1 MAKSSSGKALER
13 RYVSTKELANY
24 LNITPRRV
32 QQLVAEEIFDNPE
45 MFHHG
50 GHDLDQCRHRY
61 NLKTDGST
69 REWAQFHEL
78 MQWKFDEADRLQDI
92 AFKLDVTDKKLQA
105 AIAAA
110 IAAVEAAFSD
120 MFFSIACIRG
130 NDSFQGFSR
139 EIYQQQRVQTLQGL
153 VWLGFEM
160 LAEQYGITPEEVSR
174 QVQADLART
183 AA

>member
-1 MAKSSSGKALER
+1 MAKSNRSNALER
-13 RYVSTKELANY
+13 RYVSTKELANH

-32 QQLVAEEIFDNPE
+32 QQLVAEEIFDDPK

-50 GHDLDQCRHRY
+50 GYDLDVCRHRY

-78 MQWKFDEADRLQDI
+78 MQCKFDEADRLQDI
-92 AFKLDVTDKKLQA
+92 ALKPNVTEKKLQ
-105 AIAAA
+105 AA

-130 NDSFQGFSR
+130 DDRFQGFSR
-139 EIYQQQRVQTLQGL
+139 EMYRQQRVHVLQGL
-153 VWLGFEM
+153 IWRGFEM
-160 LAEQYGITPEEVSR
+160 LAERYGITPEEVSR
-174 QVQADLART
+174 QVQADLARN